1 MDEALL
7 VIDKAVGPTSF
18 DVVRKVKRLVP
29 GVKVGHSG
37 SLDPFA
43 SGVLVLL
50 LGRATKLSGLLLNA
64 DKVYHATMKLGV
76 ATDALDC
83 TGKVVEERPVPA
95 LDRETVE
102 KTLLG
107 FQGTWNQVP
116 PMFSAKKIQGV
127 RLYELA
133 RKQIA
138 VPREPVPV
146 ELQELKLLKFE
157 GDVVEFYVHC
167 SKGTYV
173 RSLAAELAERLGT
186 VGHLTALR
194 RLACGPYKLEEALT
208 LEKLAADVPG
218 ALAQGYRQYV
228 RLVREEMILRQ
239 NGGGIGNAGEPQGL
253 RSGRQVSV

>member
-7 VIDKAVGPTSF
+7 VIDKPVGPTSF
-18 DVVRKVKRLVP
+18 DIVRKVKRLVP
-29 GVKVGHSG
+29 NVKVGHSG

-43 SGVLVLL
+43 SGALVLL

-83 TGKVVEERPVPA
+83 TGKVVEEKSVPV

-107 FQGTWNQVP
+107 FQGIWNQVP

-146 ELQELKLLKFE
+146 DLHELKLLKFE

-173 RSLAAELAERLGT
+173 RSLAAEYAERLGT

-208 LEKLAADVPG
+208 LEGFSSDVPT
-218 ALAQGYRQYV
+218 ALANGYRQYV
-228 RLVREEMILRQ
+228 RLVREEMILRR
-239 NGGGIGNAGEPQGL
+239 NGNNGL
-253 RSGRQVSV
+253 RQVSV

>member
-43 SGVLVLL
+43 SGTLVLL

-64 DKVYHATMKLGV
+64 DKIYHATMKLGV

-83 TGKVVEERPVPA
+83 TGKVVDEKPVPA
-95 LDRETVE
+95 LTEEVVA
-102 KTLLG
+102 KTLAG

-146 ELQELKLLKFE
+146 ELHELKLLKFE

-208 LEKLAADVPG
+208 LEQLTADVTG
-218 ALAQGYRQYV
+218 ALANGYRQYV
-228 RLVREEMILRQ
+228 RLVREEMILRR
-239 NGGGIGNAGEPQGL
+239 NGNNGLSEAGG
-253 RSGRQVSV
+253 RFGRQVSV

>member
-7 VIDKAVGPTSF
+7 VIDKTVGPTSF

-29 GVKVGHSG
+29 RVKVGHSG

-83 TGKVVEERPVPA
+83 TGKVVDERPVPTLDAEAVDGA
-95 LDRETVE
+95 LQSFR
-102 KTLLG
+102 
-107 FQGTWNQVP
+107 GTWNQVP

-146 ELQELKLLKFE
+146 ELHELKLLKFE

-208 LEKLAADVPG
+208 LERLSADVPG
-218 ALAQGYRQYV
+218 ALANGYRQYV

-239 NGGGIGNAGEPQGL
+239 NGGRGL
-253 RSGRQVSV
+253 AEAPRAAGRQVSV